1 MVKDTKYFVLYLFLF
16 ILIVLNL
23 NFVFAADCWSKT
35 SSTCT
40 AANGCKWKNDSWST
54 TGWCE
59 ELNCWSLYT
68 NTECTTTNVPGKNC
82 TWQSGGTNWWC
93 EKLNCWS
100 LSGTSANSCVNN
112 TAGLSC
118 EWNGNCYNSGSSGG
132 TSVNCWNYTSQSS
145 CLNATGC
152 NWGNCNE
159 KGCWS
164 YTTNTTCNAAK
175 DWNGKNCTWS
185 STNNYCEQNGCWK
198 YYNQTDC
205 TNTAVT
211 KGLNCQWKYSSCQEI
226 DCYTWDGTDAATC
239 VNNSI
244 NLSCSW
250 NGNWCNK
257 QDCWNYNTQ
266 ATCQNQTSCNWKSYT
281 TSGWCNEINCWTWD
295 SWNGGSNSSCIN
307 NGTIYGLNCIWNG
320 NPAGNVTNGWCYKNI
335 ASTSCANKTTEK
347 DCMDTF
353 YCWWQYTDWNNPLAG
368 GTCNEPGSFGGTT
381 TNTTILNDW
390 NPKCYVFD
398 MNATNCNYTLGC
410 NYTGISCVELS
421 NAYGGNIS
429 LNGINCSYIND
440 SQLCNN
446 IPVLSSCCS
455 WQNSSCTANK
465 LSSSCRD
472 QIKQKTED
480 SCEDAKTSTRCEQIA
495 GDPWY
500 MLCKWNNATTKCEF
514 KASSVFGNLS
524 NSIIMIDNKMNC
536 EAAGGKWILE
546 NYCEGNISLPS
557 GRCEY
562 KFDEEDN
569 CDKACFACELK
580 DSNGVSVNATNAET
594 ACIGSKSGSCKF
606 EANTNAPNGIG
617 YCSAKSQFKNGIAG
631 DCESNCGDC
640 TYKGNYNNN
649 DTTKRP
655 SYFCT
660 VSKANSVGGG
670 CKWISDNSTLIG
682 GYCINKGEKTCEDA
696 CDRCKTQT
704 DCSNIGRTSVANQ
717 TGSCKWQ
724 GSSSTGSCV
733 NNVAGDVEICWNGVD
748 DTNNGLVDCSDAGCF
763 ADSYCGF
770 VEGDCFVHNS
780 SAKCN
785 ANNASCEWITDKW
798 GSWCDFKGSQ
808 CWKYNSGQSSCE
820 TAARI
825 INQSLNITLARISNN
840 NINNSYEF
848 NINTVGTGLV
858 SNSFIVINNTG
869 SFMSSGN
876 YSVDYS
882 TNRIRFL
889 NNSYMV
895 SGQGAGNF
903 TNISYQYYTTNCK
916 WTNGTGSGW
925 CEKNWSVAEVCMGQN
940 RTNCLDLN
948 ASGCN
953 WTIDTWCSG
962 SGNGSSWCSS
972 GGGWCDHNDFKPK
985 NCWSYSAIGANSCNA
1000 VSGCKWKTDSFSQ
1013 PHCEVNWSANCWLY
1027 SDSSTCN
1034 LNSNCIWDT
1043 PSQGGGWCMNKAD
1056 KCWSYSTDSTCNSD
1070 ARCYWQS
1077 YSSGGTS
1084 SGNSGMCQSIC
1095 WNSSSNTQATCSSSM
1110 GCSWKQENGWCEESS
1125 PCMNST
1131 SSNNQDNCQA
1141 IAGCVWKQ
1149 SGWCDPKFGGFSGGS
1164 AASGGGA
1171 GGGGMGGGDCF
1182 KYDGNQS
1189 LCTNKSIINVSCGWT
1204 VNPSPSCEINWGN
1217 DCWRYTS
1224 VANGCNATNNC
1235 WFKNDSSGAYCTN
1248 IMDQCWQN
1256 VSYQIWNNTAWSANC
1271 TSNYLCTNNS
1281 WGGCEPKCSS
1291 LSSSSCTNATYSGK
1305 CRYVSGWCNSKGMN
1319 DMFEGMESGAPVPL
1333 GMDNCPETGI
1343 QRSVDLCGFGMK
1355 DMGDSYGIG
1364 GNVVDF
1370 SNASV
1375 CNKEKLSSFVMG
1387 MAEASGGVG
1396 GPSGGFGGGGM
1407 TTFGSE
1413 KTGAGNDTIIF
1424 IVYLDSDGS
1433 TTGNCALDSNSSA
1446 GGYEFRFK
1454 YTSQWNSNT
1463 SKAVETFNSDKCD
1476 DSSWKAADIKF
1487 STWKK
1492 KMCSEIGGPM
1502 IAFKKTDLTKYP
1514 SLYDSTKDM
1523 RIFVATIGNTGNIT
1537 NPSDSAGPGWTTP
1550 GSIDFEIKS
1559 AFDYGADS
1567 SKFEDIL
1574 KKGFVQGED
1583 CFNSIDDD
1591 NDGNI
1596 DCNDWDCQY
1605 SSKCSG
1611 TGVNAASY
1619 SDTSTPLVTG
1629 VKIEEYPDSALIMYD
1644 TNKPTNGTLEL
1655 YGYGDTQC
1663 LNKTNNIYDIGI
1675 LSTSVR
1681 NYKLW
1686 HTALIYETTETMNG
1700 YNVSINWPLVAGS
1713 TYNYKIKVCDSNNKC
1728 AISRCSNFTTPV
1740 SSQKCGYCN
1749 FVTRIKTPS
1758 DWLVAYDVDK
1768 NGVYEHIQGQECGPN
1783 AGMKTN
1789 YTNGRKVNVKL
1800 YKSDGSIYIEFLN
1813 ASLTKT
1819 GLNDKVRTISAS
1831 GSMISNAG
1839 TGIVGLT
1846 LETRDKIVNNLHPE
1860 VCRIKI
1866 PVASGTTCNTLY
1878 HCDDSG
1884 NNCVDRT
1891 VAAGGAPIDAV
1902 NCVWNVPDCE
1912 FSTYKGASASGSTSS
1927 SGGGGGGGAS
1937 GKTNTI
1943 SESQF
1948 NEGYTQSLGSGDKIR
1963 FVVSGENHTITL
1975 TKISSTS
1982 ATLFIA
1988 SKSQSADFSIGDE
2001 KSFDVNE
2008 NGKND
2013 LIVKL
2018 NSITN
2023 LKASFTIKSIFE
2035 KTDSS
2040 ASVTGEATGSESIS
2054 SGETNTGIIQES
2066 KTNLIWIW
2074 VVIAVVI
2081 ALFIIAIIFYFA
2093 RKRKKY

>member
-1 MVKDTKYFVLYLFLF
+1 M
-16 ILIVLNL
+16 
-23 NFVFAADCWSKT
+23 
-35 SSTCT
+35 
-40 AANGCKWKNDSWST
+40 
-54 TGWCE
+54 
-59 ELNCWSLYT
+59 
-68 NTECTTTNVPGKNC
+68 
-82 TWQSGGTNWWC
+82 
-93 EKLNCWS
+93 
-100 LSGTSANSCVNN
+100 
-112 TAGLSC
+112 
-118 EWNGNCYNSGSSGG
+118 
-132 TSVNCWNYTSQSS
+132 
-145 CLNATGC
+145 
-152 NWGNCNE
+152 
-159 KGCWS
+159 
-164 YTTNTTCNAAK
+164 
-175 DWNGKNCTWS
+175 
-185 STNNYCEQNGCWK
+185 
-198 YYNQTDC
+198 
-205 TNTAVT
+205 
-211 KGLNCQWKYSSCQEI
+211 
-226 DCYTWDGTDAATC
+226 
-239 VNNSI
+239 
-244 NLSCSW
+244 
-250 NGNWCNK
+250 
-257 QDCWNYNTQ
+257 
-266 ATCQNQTSCNWKSYT
+266 
-281 TSGWCNEINCWTWD
+281 
-295 SWNGGSNSSCIN
+295 
-307 NGTIYGLNCIWNG
+307 
-320 NPAGNVTNGWCYKNI
+320 
-335 ASTSCANKTTEK
+335 
-347 DCMDTF
+347 
-353 YCWWQYTDWNNPLAG
+353 
-368 GTCNEPGSFGGTT
+368 
-381 TNTTILNDW
+381 
-390 NPKCYVFD
+390 
-398 MNATNCNYTLGC
+398 
-410 NYTGISCVELS
+410 
-421 NAYGGNIS
+421 
-429 LNGINCSYIND
+429 
-440 SQLCNN
+440 
-446 IPVLSSCCS
+446 
-455 WQNSSCTANK
+455 
-465 LSSSCRD
+465 
-472 QIKQKTED
+472 
-480 SCEDAKTSTRCEQIA
+480 
-495 GDPWY
+495 
-500 MLCKWNNATTKCEF
+500 
-514 KASSVFGNLS
+514 
-524 NSIIMIDNKMNC
+524 
-536 EAAGGKWILE
+536 
-546 NYCEGNISLPS
+546 
-557 GRCEY
+557 
-562 KFDEEDN
+562 
-569 CDKACFACELK
+569 
-580 DSNGVSVNATNAET
+580 
-594 ACIGSKSGSCKF
+594 
-606 EANTNAPNGIG
+606 
-617 YCSAKSQFKNGIAG
+617 
-631 DCESNCGDC
+631 
-640 TYKGNYNNN
+640 
-649 DTTKRP
+649 
-655 SYFCT
+655 
-660 VSKANSVGGG
+660 
-670 CKWISDNSTLIG
+670 
-682 GYCINKGEKTCEDA
+682 NKGDKTCEDA

-1866 PVASGTTCNTLY
+1866 PTTGGCTGLF
-1878 HCDDSG
+1878 HCDDNG
-1884 NNCVDRT
+1884 ENCVDRT
-1891 VAAGGAPIDAV
+1891 SESTLLDSA
-1902 NCVWNVPDCE
+1902 NCVWQIPHCE
-1912 FSTYKGASASGSTSS
+1912 FSTYKTSTTSSSSSSGSG
-1927 SGGGGGGGAS
+1927 SGGGGAIGGA
-1937 GKTNTI
+1937 TTTV
-1943 SESQF
+1943 SESQLSEGFTKQLAIRDKLKF
-1948 NEGYTQSLGSGDKIR
+1948 N
-1963 FVVSGENHTITL
+1963 
-1975 TKISSTS
+1975 ISSVSHLLEVTNVTS
-1982 ATLFIA
+1982 TTATIKITSEPQTATLAVGETKKFEVTGD
-1988 SKSQSADFSIGDE
+1988 SAYDLDATLNRIVQFSNTTYRAEIMIKESPTSEAAPVEEGEEGAGITGGAVSDE
-2001 KSFDVNE
+2001 GAE
-2008 NGKND
+2008 
-2013 LIVKL
+2013 LIQGGG
-2018 NSITN
+2018 
-2023 LKASFTIKSIFE
+2023 
-2035 KTDSS
+2035 SS
-2040 ASVTGEATGSESIS
+2040 ALIFFVI
-2054 SGETNTGIIQES
+2054 GII
-2066 KTNLIWIW
+2066 I
-2074 VVIAVVI
+2074 VAAVIG
-2081 ALFIIAIIFYFA
+2081 FIVY
-2093 RKRKKY
+2093 RRNVHHRHYGY